1 MTLNL
6 TTSIFKPKMQQKN
19 ILIICGEPS
28 GELQAANLTLAIKK
42 IAPEI
47 KIMGVGGALL
57 AKAGADI
64 IYDIKG
70 LSVMGLFDVLKK
82 LPRFFALKRM
92 ILDKLSSEK
101 FDAVIFVD
109 FSGFNLR
116 LAKAINNRIPT
127 IYYVSPQIWAS
138 RPGRIET
145 IRKYIR
151 KVIVLFEFEKNF
163 YKKYGMDV
171 DCVGHALLD
180 IVNPTM
186 AKDELLHKLNLLKEK
201 KAVVLLPG
209 SRKQEINKILPIML
223 KTAHIMNKNNEFQFV
238 IAKAAQ
244 ADWKVYDKIIKKSGV
259 ETKFLEG
266 KTYDALN
273 IADFALICSGTATL
287 EAAIMQKPF
296 FIIYKMNLLNYLLYR
311 PQVKIPYIGIVN
323 IVAGM
328 RIVPEFIQFQA
339 QPKKIAALA
348 LEILNNRVKLE
359 NMRIEL
365 GEVKSALGSP
375 GAAHRAAKL
384 VIDFL
389 NS

>member
-1 MTLNL
+1 
-6 TTSIFKPKMQQKN
+6 MQQKN